1 MRIAVVYFGEKEKKR
16 LSDLAQALG
25 KGLENQGAQVE
36 VYDYKDLTRPLSL
49 YQFLVV
55 GTENQGGF
63 GGKVPAQMAKFLKN
77 SGTLGSKRCC
87 AFVLR
92 RGFRVNKALLNLM
105 RLMEKE
111 GMFVVNSAMLL
122 TPEEALAFGK
132 TLNIEH
138 KR

>member
-16 LSDLAQALG
+16 LSEVALALG
-25 KGLENQGAQVE
+25 SGLENQGAQVE

-63 GGKVPAQMAKFLKN
+63 GGKIPPQMSQFLKN

-92 RGFRVNKALLNLM
+92 RGFRANKALLNLM

-111 GMFVVNSAMLL
+111 GMFVVNSALL
-122 TPEEALAFGK
+122 LSPEESRSFGK

>member
-16 LSDLAQALG
+16 LAALAHALG
-25 KGLENQGAQVE
+25 EGLESQGAQVE
-36 VYDYKDLTRPLSL
+36 VYDYKDLSRPLAL

-55 GTENQGGF
+55 GTENQGTF
-63 GGKVPAQMAKFLKN
+63 GGKIPGPMANFLKN
-77 SGTLGSKRCC
+77 SGSLGSKRCC

-92 RGFRVNKALLNLM
+92 RGWRVNKALLGLM

-111 GMFVVNSAMLL
+111 GMFVVNSALL
-122 TPEEALAFGK
+122 LSPEEARSCGK

>member
-16 LSDLAQALG
+16 LSDLAHALG
-25 KGLENQGAQVE
+25 EGLENQGAQVE

-55 GTENQGGF
+55 GTENQGSF
-63 GGKVPAQMAKFLKN
+63 GGKVPAPMAKFLKN

-111 GMFVVNSAMLL
+111 GMFVVNSAALH
-122 TPEEALAFGK
+122 TPEEALTFGK